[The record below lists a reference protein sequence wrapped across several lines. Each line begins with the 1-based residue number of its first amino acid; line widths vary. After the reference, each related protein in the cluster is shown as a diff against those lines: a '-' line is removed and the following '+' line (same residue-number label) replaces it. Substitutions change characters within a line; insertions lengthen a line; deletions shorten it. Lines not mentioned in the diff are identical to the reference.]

1 MLIKLRENEVL
12 KKKIDALKI
21 DEVAQIVE
29 LDQEYEGLL

>member
-21 DEVAQIVE
+21 DEVAQMVE

>member
-21 DEVAQIVE
+21 DEVAQLVD